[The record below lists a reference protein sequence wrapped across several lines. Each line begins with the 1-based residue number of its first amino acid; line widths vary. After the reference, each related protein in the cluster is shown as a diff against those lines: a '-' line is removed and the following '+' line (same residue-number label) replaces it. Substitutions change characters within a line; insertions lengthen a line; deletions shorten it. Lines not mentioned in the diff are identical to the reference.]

1 MDQSSCPQYGGGEN
15 LQSMSQETLIK
26 LESEGDEQG
35 VGKGHILYSQKN
47 KKKLKERLRLKK
59 FNPIARKHTWYKET
73 K

>member
-1 MDQSSCPQYGGGEN
+1 
-15 LQSMSQETLIK
+15 MSQETLIK